1 MWLIYPIV
9 RQFVSKLALAG
20 GVLQL
25 WLLACM
31 ALAFA
36 CPPGCHEAVSA
47 SIWLSGCIARFLF
60 CLSAV
65 WCHETLLAHRGSGVT
80 RFIGW
85 FAAILS
91 LEALACCAYSLV
103 CHAPLLVRQAELP
116 LWASALLLSNIF
128 FNLPNMAA
136 APLKWRVLLV
146 LYPLPDLFLW
156 AVSGSLRAS
165 LLLGMPLRIAGIV
178 AGALLFF
185 RLSRLAPLIISMPPK
200 K

>member
-1 MWLIYPIV
+1 MWLVYPIV

-25 WLLACM
+25 WLLACI
-31 ALAFA
+31 ALAFVSHA
-36 CPPGCHEAVSA
+36 EVSA

-60 CLSAV
+60 CLLAV
-65 WCHETLLAHRGSGVT
+65 WCHETLLAHRGGGVT
-80 RFIGW
+80 CFIGW

-91 LEALACCAYSLV
+91 LVALVCCAYGLV

-116 LWASALLLSNIF
+116 LWVSALLLSNIF

-146 LYPLPDLFLW
+146 LYPLPDLLLW
-156 AVSGSLRAS
+156 VVSGSLRAC
-165 LLLGMPLRIAGIV
+165 LLLSVPLSIADNII
-178 AGALLFF
+178 GALLFF
-185 RLSRLAPLIISMPPK
+185 RLSRLAPLIVSMPPK